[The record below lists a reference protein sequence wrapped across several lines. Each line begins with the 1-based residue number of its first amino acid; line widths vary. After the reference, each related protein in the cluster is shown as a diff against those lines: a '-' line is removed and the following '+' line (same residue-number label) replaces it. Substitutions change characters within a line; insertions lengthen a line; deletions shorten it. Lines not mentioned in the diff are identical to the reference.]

1 MHSFASKHSFR
12 AIASS
17 NSIEILAA
25 FNSLETSS
33 LSSTCSRKRDSAFS
47 SSIKARSVPL
57 VLCVDF
63 DKTANARAAS
73 TGEAS
78 FKVPSDNAFKVATLA
93 NPSSPRADHVV
104 DCIENAGVRKQ
115 LMAFFVSLAVSKVA

>member
-93 NPSSPRADHVV
+93 NPSSPRVDHVV